1 MPWNWAR
8 RTGSKKLHMHP
19 GLLCAQLRTRPPT
32 PQLTAR
38 FMKSPRLSAYSMRVS
53 SRLRWARE
61 RVQVKIKATTCC
73 YRTTW
78 ASQASTQHSRAL
90 TTSKTSSVGPK
101 CLDRDPMKGTRR
113 KRIRNAW
120 AHQSLTPFSRILRA
134 GMTLKATWRMMSRSH
149 KSPRQTTS
157 KRLDRSSGRLLTH
170 RCRLQDLS
178 EAYSNYSK
186 YCKAAKTTWLTIFS
200 DSHNWNFN
208 FSEFISPTI
217 ITLPTQTFPK
227 LIDKH
232 T

>member
-1 MPWNWAR
+1 MPWKWAR
-8 RTGSKKLHMHP
+8 KTGSKKLHMHP
-19 GLLCAQLRTRPPT
+19 GPLCAQLRTRPPT
-32 PQLTAR
+32 PQSAQ

-53 SRLRWARE
+53 SRLRRDRE
-61 RVQVKIKATTCC
+61 RVRVKIKATTCY

-90 TTSKTSSVGPK
+90 TTSKTSFVGPK
-101 CLDRDPMKGTRR
+101 CLDLGLMKGSRR
-113 KRIRNAW
+113 RRIRNAW
-120 AHQSLTPFSRILRA
+120 AHQSLTPFSRIQRA

-149 KSPRQTTS
+149 QSPLQTTS

-186 YCKAAKTTWLTIFS
+186 YCKAAKNTWLTIFS

-217 ITLPTQTFPK
+217 ITSPPQPFLK